1 MTADQ
6 APLHLLECWLLD
18 LQADRA
24 EGTVK
29 RYRGATLRFLSWYQ
43 HQEQQALVLA
53 DLTPITL
60 VSYRTDLQRAHA
72 PSTVNTHVSALRAWC
87 AWLTE
92 HGYLIENPARRFKL
106 VGRTDPAAPRSLSP
120 KQVHALLRQ
129 AAKTRHPLRD
139 LALVQLL
146 LQTGMRIGECAAL
159 TWGDIRFGEK
169 QGQVLIRRGKGNKAR
184 TVPLNTSA
192 RTALADYVAPLL
204 QVEPTLKAVARAWSS
219 HPTGPFWLSQKG
231 GPLSVSAM
239 GRVIDELVRRC
250 PNLPEEVSAYWLRH
264 TFATCYLAAH
274 PGDLVGLA
282 RLLGHA
288 SLDTTGIYVQP
299 TEEQLAQAVEEL
311 DVNAYV

>member
-24 EGTVK
+24 EGTIK
-29 RYRGATLRFLSWYQ
+29 RYRGATQRFLSWYQ
-43 HQEQQALVLA
+43 QQEQQALALA

-60 VSYRTDLQRAHA
+60 VSYRTDLQRTHA

-92 HGYLIENPARRFKL
+92 HGYLSENPARRFKL
-106 VGRTDPAAPRSLSP
+106 VGRTGPSAPHSLSS

-169 QGQVLIRRGKGNKAR
+169 QGQALIRRGKGNKAR

-192 RTALADYVAPLL
+192 RTALAGYVAPLL
-204 QVEPTLKAVARAWSS
+204 QVEPTLKAVARVWPS
-219 HPTGPFWLSQKG
+219 HPNGPLWISQKG
-231 GPLSVSAM
+231 GRLSVSAM
-239 GRVIDELVRRC
+239 GRVIDELVRTCRG
-250 PNLPEEVSAYWLRH
+250 LPAEVSAHWLRH
-264 TFATCYLAAH
+264 TFATRYLAAH